1 VAELLRR
8 LGGNGEAID
17 AYWLAL
23 EPEPAATSRFMTRRI
38 RELVG

>member
-1 VAELLRR
+1 MAELLRR

-17 AYWLAL
+17 AYRPAL
-23 EPEPAATSRFMTRRI
+23 ELEPAPTSRLMTRRI

>member
-1 VAELLRR
+1 LRR

-17 AYWLAL
+17 AYWPAL
-23 EPEPAATSRFMTRRI
+23 ELEPAPTSRFMTRRI